1 MKRTIC
7 LILLLALCLLSFTS
21 CQSELL
27 NDNDNT
33 VSLKD
38 NADSDGGIVQ
48 SKKENGRSFSENE
61 FAGAWLSYYDLSAG
75 DVTDEKN
82 YENYINGVFENLK
95 KLKINNVFIQ
105 VRPFADAFYPS
116 KIFDTSKYAAKKR
129 GAKLSFDV
137 FACVLKSAKKYGM
150 SPHAWINPYRV
161 QNEYNVQELSGQI
174 GQWAKENSRCVVK
187 YSGGLYLNPAKT
199 EVINLIADG
208 VREIL
213 ENYDVCG
220 IHMDDYFYPTDDSS
234 FDKAEY
240 EQYLE
245 AGGAMPLSQWRRDN
259 VNTLVKTLYNTV
271 KSYDK
276 EKVFSISPSAD
287 IEKNTDTLFADVKR
301 WAKGGYCD
309 MLIPQIYFGFENST
323 KPFKACVQQWKE
335 LCGKNIKLVIG
346 LALYKAGQEDVYAGK
361 GKNEWLKNS
370 DVISRQVQYLRSADA
385 DGFCLFSAGNVNFNK
400 NLSQKE
406 CQNLLAVV

>member
-1 MKRTIC
+1 MF
-7 LILLLALCLLSFTS
+7 SFTS
-21 CQSELL
+21 CK
-27 NDNDNT
+27 NDIFNDSDNT

-38 NADSDGGIVQ
+38 NAVSDDGIVIN
-48 SKKENGRSFSENE
+48 KKENNKQNFSENE

-75 DVTDEKN
+75 DVTDKKS
-82 YENYINGVFENLK
+82 YENYISGVFDNLK

-137 FACVLKSAKKYGM
+137 FACVLEYAKKYDIT
-150 SPHAWINPYRV
+150 PHAWINPYRV
-161 QNEYNVQELSGQI
+161 QNEYKPQELSGQI
-174 GQWAKENSRCVVK
+174 GQWVRENSRNVIK
-187 YSGGLYLNPAKT
+187 YGGALYLNPAKN
-199 EVINLIADG
+199 EVINLVADG

-220 IHMDDYFYPTDDSS
+220 IHIDDYFYPTDDLS
-234 FDKAEY
+234 FDKTEY
-240 EQYLE
+240 EQYIE
-245 AGGAMPLSQWRRDN
+245 AGGAVPLSQWRRDN
-259 VNTLVKTLYNTV
+259 VSSLVKTLYSTV
-271 KSYDK
+271 KGYGKD
-276 EKVFSISPSAD
+276 KVFSVSPGAD
-287 IEKNTDTLFADVKR
+287 IEKDTDTLFADVKR

-309 MLIPQIYFGFENST
+309 MIIPQIYFGFENSS
-323 KPFKACVQQWKE
+323 KPFETCVKQWKE
-335 LCGKNIKLVIG
+335 LCAKDVRLVIG

-361 GKNEWLKNS
+361 GKNEWLQNS
-370 DVISRQVQYLRSADA
+370 DIIARQVQYTRSAKT

-400 NLSQKE
+400 KLSEKE